1 MERLL
6 LDSSP
11 SILMVVPFVNISFER
26 RFLSID
32 SSLFYKED
40 FFFLNQR
47 KKDFVFT
54 FFNGRF
60 RFGFSSFIFE

>member
-6 LDSSP
+6 LDSSL

-40 FFFLNQR
+40 FLFFKAE
-47 KKDFVFT
+47 KKRFCFY
-54 FFNGRF
+54 FF
-60 RFGFSSFIFE
+60 